1 MESTQLS
8 EQVKISLE
16 DAKVALRES
25 LGFASKSEIP
35 QINIAISQLLY
46 GVDQIITYYDRPKIT
61 FDDMIR
67 RNFEGN

>member
-1 MESTQLS
+1 METTQLS

-16 DAKVALRES
+16 ASKAALRES

-46 GVDQIITYYDRPKIT
+46 GVDQVLNYYDRPKSP
-61 FDDMIR
+61 FEEMIR
-67 RNFEGN
+67 RQFDNN